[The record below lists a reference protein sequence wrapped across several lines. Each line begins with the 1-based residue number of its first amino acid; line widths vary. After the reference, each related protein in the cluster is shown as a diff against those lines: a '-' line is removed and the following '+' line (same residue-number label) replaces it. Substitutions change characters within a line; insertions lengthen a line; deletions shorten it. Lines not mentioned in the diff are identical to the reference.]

1 MTYQPPFL
9 DINQP
14 TFARDGY
21 DNSVKIHPDMDEFLD
36 ILKPLIREPSVV
48 GHEQSFFRVL
58 RRELEEIG
66 LKVTYYNGVLVAQG
80 NRPNDLFLSAHIDR
94 HGLLC
99 TGPNEFEYA
108 AFIAGNQGEVMG
120 ESVSA
125 HMLGQIE
132 DRFAGQRVQAHMP
145 YTGTY
150 LGQGNIRRSY
160 VCPQRKNLIFEV
172 DGLDFLQP
180 GTPVSFL
187 DRLRVANGL
196 ISCQL
201 DNVVSAALLIFLF
214 RKGFQGTGLFT
225 AQEESGRSWRYSLSW
240 FQRQQL
246 TTQRLVVL
254 DTSPY
259 ATRQDADAQ
268 QVALRKKDANGIF
281 SHWMTQELVDGC
293 TALGLTYGFKD
304 EYIEQQNQTRSRPFP
319 LGRTELGRI
328 AAATNGEING
338 TTLQIPTTDYHTAYE
353 TASLFAI
360 SGVMKLLMRYV

>member
-1 MTYQPPFL
+1 MDYADPNSRYTIDPQ
-9 DINQP
+9 INQYP
-14 TFARDGY
+14 GM
-21 DNSVKIHPDMDEFLD
+21 HEFLD

-48 GHEQSFFRVL
+48 GHEHSFFRVL
-58 RRELEEIG
+58 RRELEELGIA
-66 LKVTYYNGVLVAQG
+66 VTYYNGVLAAQG
-80 NRPNDLFLSAHIDR
+80 NRPNELFLSAHIDR

-132 DRFAGQRVQAHMP
+132 DRFQGQRVQAHMP

-150 LGQGNIRRSY
+150 LGQGKIRRSF

-187 DRLRVANGL
+187 DRLRIENGL

-201 DNVVSAALLIFLF
+201 DNVVSAALIIYLF
-214 RKGFQGTGLFT
+214 QKGFQGTGLFT
-225 AQEESGRSWRYSLSW
+225 AQEESGRSWRYTLSW
-240 FQRQQL
+240 FQRHQI

-259 ATRQDADAQ
+259 ATREDAEAQ
-268 QVALRKKDANGIF
+268 QIALRNKDANGHF
-281 SHWMTQELVDGC
+281 SSWMTQELV
-293 TALGLTYGFKD
+293 TACQSLGLSYGFKD
-304 EYIEQQNQTRSRPFP
+304 EYIERQNQTRARPYP
-319 LGRTELGRI
+319 LGRTELGRV
-328 AAATNGEING
+328 AVATNGEING
-338 TTLQIPTTDYHTAYE
+338 TTLQIPTTEYHTASE

-360 SGVMKLLMRYV
+360 SGAIQLLMSYV